1 MNPHPVL
8 HPVPSTEGRGR
19 GKRSRVL
26 LAAGA
31 AIAAAAGGAAL
42 PSSPATAATSPTT
55 PATTP
60 AVAKAPVLSDA
71 TVPRPTPSGIE
82 TVLGWYD
89 ATWEAIKKESWGLT
103 GQTQIFATRTY
114 ALAWGAAEEAATNV
128 EVKPGTSTAVARQA
142 AIAFA
147 IHDTLVSLTPRGKA
161 VVDAQLDATLKSLPE
176 GTKLNGPRIAGE
188 AAAANWT
195 TKRLGDGLQ
204 PNQVNKPI
212 ALPAPTN
219 GVWRPTPPNN
229 AAPVQAGQGAAQP
242 FLVKNLIYKFVA
254 PEPPAID
261 SPEVIADLNEIAK
274 LGSATSTERGP
285 ERTQIAR
292 FWSQT
297 SVAGYQSILRDVLTH
312 DTRGPLKQAH
322 LIKVFHEVTGDA
334 QIAVY
339 AAKYKYLRW
348 RPITALTTDDG
359 NPNTPYVPGF
369 KPLIDTPPHPE
380 YPSGHVGYAAAAEV
394 ALKTLVGKTPVKPIR
409 AQSTVAPGVFT
420 AYTTWGE
427 ITDDNVNARVW
438 SGIHLRSTDNI
449 TRKFGYKVA
458 RAALRA
464 AGELK

>member
-8 HPVPSTEGRGR
+8 HPAPATEERGR
-19 GKRSRVL
+19 GKRSRAL
-26 LAAGA
+26 
-31 AIAAAAGGAAL
+31 IATGAAL
-42 PSSPATAATSPTT
+42 ATVAVAAVLPTSPAA
-55 PATTP
+55 ATTP
-60 AVAKAPVLSDA
+60 AKKTPVAKPKLVLGDA

-89 ATWEAIKKESWGLT
+89 ATWEAIKKENWGLT
-103 GQTQIFATRTY
+103 GQTQINATRTY
-114 ALAWGAAEEAATNV
+114 ALAFGAAEEAATTV
-128 EVKPGTSTAVARQA
+128 EIKPGASVALSRQA

-161 VVDAQLDATLKSLPE
+161 VVDAQLDATLKSFPE
-176 GTKLNGPRIAGE
+176 GTKLNAPRIAGE

-204 PNQVNKPI
+204 PNQINKPFN
-212 ALPAPTN
+212 LPAPTN
-219 GVWRPTPPNN
+219 GVWRPTGPAF
-229 AAPVQAGQGAAQP
+229 AAPVQAGQGQAQP
-242 FLVKNLIYKFVA
+242 FLVDNLIYKFPA

-274 LGSATSTERGP
+274 LGSLNSGDRGA
-285 ERTQIAR
+285 ERTQIAK

-297 SVAGYQSILRDVLTH
+297 SVAGYQSILRDVLTT
-312 DTRGPLKQAH
+312 DTRGPLKQVH

-359 NPNTPYVPGF
+359 NPNTPFVPGF
-369 KPLIDTPPHPE
+369 QPLIATPAHPE

-394 ALKTLVGKTPVKPIR
+394 ALRTLFGKDPVKPVK
-409 AQSTVAPGVFT
+409 AQSTVQPGVYS
-420 AYTTWGE
+420 AYTTWSE

-449 TRKFGYKVA
+449 SRKYGYKIA

-464 AGELK
+464 AGELE